1 MSPPLH
7 VGFIQNNSFIIILK
21 LKYIK
26 KLIALLLITSFS
38 ACVVVPKVSVH
49 QEAKCKLYTKKLSL
63 GWLHTSDSK
72 AKAKPSPKETSQK
85 SGSGGFWD
93 RFLTEII
100 ARTVGMVI
108 IPLFAIVGGVIVVST
123 VISGSIVLIGNTL
136 HWIEEKNKCTNS
148 VKAKAVS
155 KLRAKALKEGG
166 KTIDTKEDALA
177 LIALIKKS
185 KKKRKQARAR
195 RRRIR

>member
-1 MSPPLH
+1 M
-7 VGFIQNNSFIIILK
+7 K
-21 LKYIK
+21 R
-26 KLIALLLITSFS
+26 LIALLLITSFS

-63 GWLHTSDSK
+63 GWLHQSGSK
-72 AKAKPSPKETSQK
+72 AKVKPSPKEKKKKNRRYSSSPNLQLHVR
-85 SGSGGFWD
+85 GGGGGDFGKA
-93 RFLTEII
+93 LEALLII
-100 ARTVGMVI
+100 FV
-108 IPLFAIVGGVIVVST
+108 GVIVVST
-123 VISGSIVLIGNTL
+123 IISGSIVLIGNTL
-136 HWIEEKNKCTNS
+136 HWIEEKNKCTKS

-166 KTIDTKEDALA
+166 KTIDTKEDASA

-185 KKKRKQARAR
+185 KKKKRQARAR